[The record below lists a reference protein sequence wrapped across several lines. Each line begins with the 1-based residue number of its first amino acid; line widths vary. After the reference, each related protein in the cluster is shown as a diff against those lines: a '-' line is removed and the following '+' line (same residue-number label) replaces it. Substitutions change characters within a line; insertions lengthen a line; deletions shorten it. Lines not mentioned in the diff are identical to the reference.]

1 MTTDFE
7 SDLRAKMARITP
19 TLPPGLAQEVVQ
31 SHRRHQQSRRKATR
45 ALMAVVPAVALVVGG
60 AAVAAHRTGSASPAA
75 THPAVLTA
83 DYVKKK
89 VEGTLSSTN
98 DIVEVTGNGF
108 VFLHSAG
115 SSINPVNYVVTS
127 GTYAVTAW
135 TDPVTGNLQ
144 TVIKSPTDVVTTWTT
159 SHEVGEQ
166 VSQKSVTVD
175 AATKTASISAGVL
188 SPGELPASGYASPQQ
203 LKEALATGQLT
214 ITNKSAIDG
223 QSAVDLHV
231 RNVNGSTLDLWV
243 NTRTFQL
250 VKLVEPLT
258 SAVTVTDYYHY
269 LPRTK
274 SLVDQ
279 VSTPQIPAGYRQ
291 VGTSK

>member
-1 MTTDFE
+1 MTNDFE
-7 SDLRAKMARITP
+7 AELRSSLAAIPATP
-19 TLPPGLAQEVVQ
+19 SHDLAQAANEGHH
-31 SHRRHQQSRRKATR
+31 HRKGQRRKATR
-45 ALMAVVPAVALVVGG
+45 ALMAAVPAAALIVGG
-60 AAVAAHRTGSASPAA
+60 AAVAAHGTGTASPVA

-83 DYVKKK
+83 DYVKQK
-89 VEGTLSSTN
+89 VETTLSSTN

-159 SHEVGEQ
+159 SHEVGKQ